1 MIMIVSNDKL
11 KEGITLALSEQNN
24 PKRNFKQSVELIVTF
39 KEVDMKK
46 GELKLREIVAL
57 PKTPSKPKNVVVV
70 PSFEQTES
78 AKKAE
83 PNVLLAKE
91 DLQKLLGQKRA
102 IKKLAINNDWFLIAQ
117 DSMALAGRI
126 LGPALGPRG
135 KFPTPLPTSSEIT
148 EYILRFKRST
158 LVKTKDQPQ
167 TQTFIGSED
176 QKPEDLAE
184 NASAVLSAIENK
196 IKGPSVIKAIYIKTD
211 MGKPVEIKLK

>member
-1 MIMIVSNDKL
+1 MLVPNDKL
-11 KEGITLALSEQNN
+11 EEGITQALSEQNN

-70 PSFEQTES
+70 PSFEQIES

-83 PNVLLAKE
+83 PNVLLPKE

-117 DSMALAGRI
+117 DSMALSGRI

-148 EYILRFKRST
+148 EYVLRFKRST

-167 TQTFIGSED
+167 TQTFIGTED